1 MNLREPKTQKI
12 LIGCVALAAAGY
24 VYFGTS
30 FLPFNYPV
38 RKAKIAQLQADHE
51 KLAAEVEKARKV
63 VGDLARLE
71 AEYERLHDQWIS
83 AQELLPEE
91 KEMPDLLR
99 QVTTAGSRSGVEFAL
114 FEPEAP
120 VPHDLYTDHPITVS
134 VRGNYH
140 QVGSFMGRL
149 SNLERIVNVSDLTMV
164 QPNESKH
171 NKKKTSTSKK
181 KGQDQAPDQVAIS
194 NNTVE
199 AHFTLTAYTLLNN
212 VSTDTVN
219 PQQADAKT
227 NASATTDHSA
237 AAPAATKVAKAG
249 QDPKH
254 PAKKEG
260 GKNAEQRAA
269 QN

>member
-12 LIGCVALAAAGY
+12 LVGCLALIAGGY
-24 VYFGTS
+24 IYFGTS
-30 FLPFNYPV
+30 LMPFNYPV
-38 RKAKIAQLQADHE
+38 RKAKIQELAAEHE

-120 VPHDLYTDHPITVS
+120 VAHDLYTDHPVNIT

-149 SNLERIVNVSDLTMV
+149 SNLERIVNVSDLSMV
-164 QPNESKH
+164 QPNESKSG
-171 NKKKTSTSKK
+171 KKKTSTSKK
-181 KGQDQAPDQVAIS
+181 KATDNASDAVAHS

-199 AHFTLTAYTLLNN
+199 AHFTLTAYTLLAGA
-212 VSTDTVN
+212 TGEPVN
-219 PQQADAKT
+219 PQQADANT
-227 NASATTDHSA
+227 SNGDGANAE
-237 AAPAATKVAKAG
+237 
-249 QDPKH
+249 KH
-254 PAKKEG
+254 AAKKG
-260 GKNAEQRAA
+260 GKHDAEQHA

>member
-1 MNLREPKTQKI
+1 
-12 LIGCVALAAAGY
+12 
-24 VYFGTS
+24 
-30 FLPFNYPV
+30 
-38 RKAKIAQLQADHE
+38 
-51 KLAAEVEKARKV
+51 V

-71 AEYERLHDQWIS
+71 AEYERLHDQWMS

-120 VPHDLYTDHPITVS
+120 VAHELYTDHPITVT

-149 SNLERIVNVSDLTMV
+149 SNLERIVNVTDLAMV
-164 QPNESKH
+164 QPAESKH
-171 NKKKTSTSKK
+171 AKKKTSTSKK
-181 KGQDQAPDQVAIS
+181 KQQDQQTDQVARS

-199 AHFTLTAYTLLNN
+199 AHFTLTAYTLLAG
-212 VSTDTVN
+212 VAGEAVN
-219 PQQADAKT
+219 PQQADANTNDANATDADGTKT
-227 NASATTDHSA
+227 ADAGKK
-237 AAPAATKVAKAG
+237 APKKT
-249 QDPKH
+249 
-254 PAKKEG
+254 AKKG
-260 GKNAEQRAA
+260 GKNAEQHA

>member
-12 LIGCVALAAAGY
+12 LFGCIALAVGGY
-24 VYFGTS
+24 IYFGTS
-30 FLPFNYPV
+30 LLPFNYPV
-38 RKAKIAQLQADHE
+38 RKAKIEALAAEHE

-71 AEYERLHDQWIS
+71 AEYERLHDQWLS

-120 VPHDLYTDHPITVS
+120 VAHEFYTDHPVQVT

-140 QVGSFMGRL
+140 QVGSFVGRL
-149 SNLERIVNVSDLTMV
+149 SNLERIVNVSNLAMV
-164 QPNESKH
+164 QPVEKKH
-171 NKKKTSTSKK
+171 SKKKTTTSKK
-181 KGQDQAPDQVAIS
+181 KDKRQEETKDPVARS

-199 AHFTLTAYTLLNN
+199 ARFTLTAYTLQAGTTTEAVESQQ
-212 VSTDTVN
+212 VSANTKKKAKQAAKQEGESDA
-219 PQQADAKT
+219 QQAT
-227 NASATTDHSA
+227 H
-237 AAPAATKVAKAG
+237 
-249 QDPKH
+249 
-254 PAKKEG
+254 
-260 GKNAEQRAA
+260 
-269 QN
+269 

>member
-12 LIGCVALAAAGY
+12 VIGCVALAAAGY

-38 RKAKIAQLQADHE
+38 RKAKIEQLASDHE

-120 VPHDLYTDHPITVS
+120 VAHDLYTDHPITVT

-149 SNLERIVNVSDLTMV
+149 SNLERIVNVNDLSMV

-171 NKKKTSTSKK
+171 PKKKTSTSKK
-181 KGQDQAPDQVAIS
+181 KGQDAANDTVARV

-212 VSTDTVN
+212 VSPEAVN
-219 PQQADAKT
+219 PQQAA
-227 NASATTDHSA
+227 ATTGADA
-237 AAPAATKVAKAG
+237 TADTKVAKGSNA
-249 QDPKH
+249 PKQ
-254 PAKKEG
+254 PAKKG
-260 GKNAEQRAA
+260 GKNAEQHA